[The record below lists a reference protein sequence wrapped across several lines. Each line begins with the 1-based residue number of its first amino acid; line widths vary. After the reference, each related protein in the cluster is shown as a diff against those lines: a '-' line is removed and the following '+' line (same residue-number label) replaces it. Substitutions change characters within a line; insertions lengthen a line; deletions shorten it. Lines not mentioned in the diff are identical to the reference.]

1 MIYSHGEAIVYNGRL
16 VTVEGVTHHSFG
28 TRVSFRD
35 GRAVFSSDARDPA
48 FGSYRMEARRAREI
62 RLDGVDN
69 G

>member
-35 GRAVFSSDARDPA
+35 GRAVFSSDLL
-48 FGSYRMEARRAREI
+48 GHTGWRRGGPGKF
-62 RLDGVDN
+62 D
-69 G
+69 